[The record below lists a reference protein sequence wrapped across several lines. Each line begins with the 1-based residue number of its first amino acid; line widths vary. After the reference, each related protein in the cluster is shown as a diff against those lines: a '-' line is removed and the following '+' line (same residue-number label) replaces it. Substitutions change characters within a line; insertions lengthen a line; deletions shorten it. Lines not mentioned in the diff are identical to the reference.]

1 MSRGSREKAIQLAFA
16 TLPCQRCG
24 EQRILAQSCSSCG
37 MKPRAGEVN
46 HHVQR
51 RRQLVADA
59 RSKLSAPR
67 QQSTPQEIHLLSR
80 EAGTVF
86 PQIQSALR
94 RGAADGVSGAE
105 LALALDRINRLVVST
120 ATPQLRPMSTIGR
133 RLHEATTLL
142 KSAVDVY
149 LDAFVAATLREAQDL
164 ARAGQDRLDNAAAKA
179 ADFADALDRQ
189 DRLSGASVDDAWDI
203 MAALLV
209 PTDDERSVLALDVR
223 GERLAR
229 SVIPADEPLVS
240 GSGLTASWVDIYVVP
255 FLDSEAFTL
264 KAQRTYAAMRWHPR
278 LADLAHSS
286 SWRKNHER
294 ATRVMLDSSHALE
307 TLLAGARHDL
317 ASARAILLF
326 IQDLTEGAQKH
337 LLATLL
343 DVATGRPYER
353 MMRRDAADLIQQA
366 IQGIRPTSITRSTTK
381 ALRNAS
387 AHNSFR
393 VHDDAITLSPGPHE
407 TTLTADQFGDAVLAA
422 VEDILAL
429 QLALAL
435 ALNQGDLEDA
445 PPDPELSIRV
455 LLAASGLRNAT
466 VSHDLDSLTIRAQG
480 DLHEPV
486 PLLGAILG
494 VYGKATR
501 CVTVVTEQV
510 DGEITTLTADPQP
523 FLAHGATDERDTLL
537 RQLHLSEGCLAAAI
551 DGEPIMELSTYRHA
565 IAIYAGQALQEEHPI
580 PSLRILRESAE
591 RTGDLHLVQLL
602 TSLMRATRLLAAKH
616 PLDPVTQQALD
627 ELATL
632 ESIPVAKPF
641 NI

>member
-1 MSRGSREKAIQLAFA
+1 MSRGSREKAIQLTFA

-59 RSKLSAPR
+59 LAKLSAPP

-105 LALALDRINRLVVST
+105 LALALDRINRLVAST
-120 ATPQLRPMSTIGR
+120 STPQLRPMSTIGR

-142 KSAVDVY
+142 KSAVNVY
-149 LDAFVAATLREAQDL
+149 LDAFVAPTLREAQDL
-164 ARAGQDRLDNAAAKA
+164 ARTGQDRLDDAAAKA

-189 DRLSGASVDDAWDI
+189 DRLSSASVDDALDI
-203 MAALLV
+203 MAALLAS
-209 PTDDERSVLALDVR
+209 TDEGSVLALDVR

-229 SVIPADEPLVS
+229 SVIPADEPLVG

-278 LADLAHSS
+278 LADLAHSP

-294 ATRVMLDSSHALE
+294 ASRVMLDSSHALE
-307 TLLAGARHDL
+307 ALLAGARHDL

-326 IQDLTEGAQKH
+326 IQDVTEGAQKH

-343 DVATGRPYER
+343 DVSTGRPYDR

-366 IQGIRPTSITRSTTK
+366 IQGIKSPAITRSTTK

-407 TTLTADQFGDAVLAA
+407 TTLTADEFGDAVLAA

-435 ALNQGDLEDA
+435 SLNQGDLEDT
-445 PPDPELSIRV
+445 PPDPELSIRI

-466 VSHDLDSLTIRAQG
+466 VGHDLDCLTIRAQG
-480 DLHEPV
+480 DLHDPV

-494 VYGKATR
+494 IYGKATR
-501 CVTVVTEQV
+501 CVTVVTERA

-523 FLAHGATDERDTLL
+523 FLAHAATDERDTVL
-537 RQLHLSEGCLAAAI
+537 RQLHFSEGCLAATI
-551 DGEPIMELSTYRHA
+551 NGKPIIELSTYRHA
-565 IAIYAGQALQEEHPI
+565 IAIYAGQALQEAHPI
-580 PSLRILRESAE
+580 PSLRTLRRSAE

-602 TSLMRATRLLAAKH
+602 TSLMRASRLLAAKQ
-616 PLDPVTQQALD
+616 PLDPPTQQALD

-632 ESIPVAKPF
+632 ESTPIAKPF